1 MKSTDSSNKF
11 HYQCS
16 TCNATFSAGAV
27 MYLCP
32 ECEKQNTQDQPP
44 KGVLNVVYDFEKIRR
59 KHPEFKS
66 LEKQQ
71 WLDLLPIS
79 AIESMPPLQIGNTPL
94 YKITSLEG
102 KKPAFQL
109 LLKDD
114 ARQPTFSFKDRAS
127 ALVSAF
133 AKEHKI
139 TTIIAASTGN
149 AGSSLAGICAS
160 QQQKAIIVVPAK
172 APLAKLTQI
181 LMYGATIIPV
191 DGNYD
196 QAFELSIKASK
207 EFGWYNRNTAYN
219 PLTIEGKKTAAFEV
233 FSQMN
238 GQLPNHIFVPTG
250 DGVILAGL
258 YKGFEDLFNSGY
270 TDRIPVLVAVQA
282 EGSSN
287 LINNLDKHIFTAQK
301 SRTIADSIS
310 VDVPR
315 NFYLARHYL
324 KKWKGESVSVTDEEI
339 IAASSKLA
347 SNTGVFAEPAA
358 AAAFAGFLAYWE
370 KGMLEAESSVLVLLT
385 GSGLKDLNAV
395 APLLQIP
402 KAISPTIEN
411 LKSLLR

>member
-16 TCNATFSAGAV
+16 TCNATFAACAV

-32 ECEKQNTQDQPP
+32 ECEKQNTQDQPS
-44 KGVLNVVYDFEKIRR
+44 KGVLNVIYNFEKIRR

-160 QQQKAIIVVPAK
+160 QQQKAIIVVPAN

-238 GQLPNHIFVPTG
+238 GKLPDHIFVPTG

-258 YKGFEDLFNSGY
+258 YKGFEDLFYSGY
-270 TDRIPVLVAVQA
+270 TNRIPVLVAVQA

-287 LINNLDKHIFTAQK
+287 LINNLDKHIFTAQE

-339 IAASSKLA
+339 VAASSKLA
-347 SNTGVFAEPAA
+347 RNTGVFAEPAA

>member
-1 MKSTDSSNKF
+1 MKSTASTNKF

-16 TCNATFSAGAV
+16 TCNATFAACAV

-79 AIESMPPLQIGNTPL
+79 AIENMPPLQIGNTPL

-181 LMYGATIIPV
+181 LMYGATIVPV
-191 DGNYD
+191 DGTYD
-196 QAFELSIKASK
+196 DAFELSIKATK
-207 EFGWYNRNTAYN
+207 EYGWYNRNTAYN

-238 GQLPNHIFVPTG
+238 GQLPDHIFVPTG
-250 DGVILAGL
+250 DGVILSGL
-258 YKGFEDLFNSGY
+258 YKGFEDLLNSGY
-270 TDRIPVLVAVQA
+270 TDRIPFLVAVQA

-339 IAASSKLA
+339 LTASSKLA
-347 SNTGVFAEPAA
+347 RNTGVFAEPAA
-358 AAAFAGFLAYWE
+358 AAAFAGFLAYWK
-370 KGMLEAESSVLVLLT
+370 KGLLQPESRNLVLLT

-395 APLLQIP
+395 APIMHMP
-402 KAISPTIEN
+402 KAVSPTIEN

>member
-16 TCNATFSAGAV
+16 TCNATFATGAV

-127 ALVSAF
+127 ALVSAY

-139 TTIIAASTGN
+139 KTIVAASTGN

-181 LMYGATIIPV
+181 LMYGATIVPV
-191 DGNYD
+191 DGTYD
-196 QAFELSIKASK
+196 DAFELSIKATK
-207 EFGWYNRNTAYN
+207 EYGWYNRNTAYN

-238 GQLPNHIFVPTG
+238 GQLPDNIFVPTG

-258 YKGFEDLFNSGY
+258 YKGFEDLFYSGY

-287 LINNLDKHIFTAQK
+287 LINNLNNSVFVAQK
-301 SRTIADSIS
+301 SQTIADSIS
-310 VDVPR
+310 VDIPR
-315 NFYLARHYL
+315 NFYLAKNYL